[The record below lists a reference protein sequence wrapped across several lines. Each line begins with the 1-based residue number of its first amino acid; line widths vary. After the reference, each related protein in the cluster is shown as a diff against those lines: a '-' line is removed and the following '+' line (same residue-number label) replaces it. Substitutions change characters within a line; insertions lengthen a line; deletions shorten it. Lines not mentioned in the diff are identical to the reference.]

1 MVKSSMN
8 ERRNYSHEI
17 PDMYPERGTAYLR
30 FIDKTVIYSRRYL
43 MKVIQLLQ
51 ERETDITTQLID
63 QLKSLEAQ
71 STTSLKV
78 ERALEGARKYFT
90 QPHVQ
95 KILAS
100 VPDIQIFYYGSLQY
114 RDPRNCDGDF
124 VLVSHTLNPQPGR
137 REKLAEIEDGLY
149 LPFWRYWEKENL
161 SIIEGAGVH
170 FEICDLN
177 YLDETPITDRML
189 SNTLDTERFLS
200 CLPEAL
206 TGRPLFD
213 TPENREKAAQMRKQA
228 KKVIDSDP
236 FISGCVK
243 LDLEA
248 CIEERR
254 KRKSWTSN

>member
-1 MVKSSMN
+1 MS

-17 PDMYPERGTAYLR
+17 LDMYPERGTAYLK
-30 FIDKTVIYSRRYL
+30 FIDKTIIYSEHYL
-43 MKVIQLLQ
+43 MKVIHLLQ
-51 ERETDITTQLID
+51 KRETHIPTQLIN
-63 QLKSLEAQ
+63 QLKSFEAQ
-71 STTSLKV
+71 STPSPRV

-95 KILAS
+95 KTLAS
-100 VPDIQIFYYGSLQY
+100 IPDLQIFYYGSLQY
-114 RDPRNCDGDF
+114 KDPRNCDGDF
-124 VLVSHTLNPQPGR
+124 VIVSYTLNPQPRR
-137 REKLAEIEDGLY
+137 REKLAEIEDELY

-161 SIIEGAGVH
+161 SITEGAGVH
-170 FEICDLN
+170 LEICDLN

-213 TPENREKAAQMRKQA
+213 TPENREEAVQNKKQT
-228 KKVIDSDP
+228 KKIIDSDP

-254 KRKSWTSN
+254 KRTPWGN